1 MRRFLTTTLVL
12 ALCCLCCSPCWGQEK
27 RRAAT
32 RTMTE
37 LIASMKRIA
46 GGARVQP
53 QDRQN
58 LTLTLTPIRAGIR
71 ISF

>member
-12 ALCCLCCSPCWGQEK
+12 VLCCLCCPPCWCQEK
-27 RRAAT
+27 QRAAS
-32 RTMTE
+32 RTMSE

-46 GGARVQP
+46 HGARVQA